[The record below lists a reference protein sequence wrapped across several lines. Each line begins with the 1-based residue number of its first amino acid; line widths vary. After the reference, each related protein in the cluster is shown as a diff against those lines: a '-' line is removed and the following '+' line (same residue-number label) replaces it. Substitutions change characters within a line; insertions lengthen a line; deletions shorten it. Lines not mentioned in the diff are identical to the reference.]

1 MNEKEFM
8 KALAELKDLA
18 LLQGGFV
25 SEVQMEECIPGLQA
39 KQKPLVL
46 EYLKQAGIG
55 INEPLQRNEDISEE
69 EKDHLHFY
77 LEELEDLEKT
87 EDSMKQLL
95 LREAL
100 TGDRM
105 AKDRLIESY
114 LHSVVDIARLY
125 AGQGADMADLIGEG
139 NVALA
144 AAVENLECVE
154 TPEDADAM
162 IAKMIMNAMEAFV
175 GIENDEEQLMEQVF
189 TDTAKVLDKARQMA
203 EELLRKVTIEELSK
217 ESGITEEEILQAA
230 RIAKECADYIELPR
244 ND

>member
-18 LLQGGFV
+18 LLQGGYV
-25 SEVQMEECIPGLQA
+25 SEVQMEDCIPGLQA
-39 KQKPLVL
+39 GQKPLVV
-46 EYLKQAGIG
+46 EYLKQNGIG
-55 INEPLQRNEDISEE
+55 INKPLVQEEDITKE
-69 EKDHLHFY
+69 EKDHLYLY
-77 LEELEDLEKT
+77 LEELEDLGKMG
-87 EDSMKQLL
+87 DSMKQLL

-100 TGDRM
+100 AGDRM
-105 AKDRLIESY
+105 AKERLIEAY

-144 AAVENLECVE
+144 AAAANLECVE

-162 IAKMIMNAMEAFV
+162 IARTIMNAMEAFV

-189 TDTAKVLDKARQMA
+189 TDTARVLDKARQMA
-203 EELLRKVTIEELSK
+203 EELLRKVTVEELCR

-230 RIAKECADYIELPR
+230 RIARECADYIELPE

>member
-1 MNEKEFM
+1 MVLMNRCNGMRIF
-8 KALAELKDLA
+8 
-18 LLQGGFV
+18 Q
-25 SEVQMEECIPGLQA
+25 
-39 KQKPLVL
+39 
-46 EYLKQAGIG
+46 
-55 INEPLQRNEDISEE
+55 E

-230 RIAKECADYIELPR
+230 RIAKECADYIELPK